1 MLNRASDNR
10 NMHVPHFPSMCLFTT
25 SLHPE
30 PAPGITP
37 THVHV
42 RFGLDHTFNESSKK
56 LPGDEQVLE
65 IPIQPD
71 VTSLETA
78 EYKLHQA
85 VTRAY
90 VMPAHMCKW
99 FSDRFGFEVRLHYI
113 GLNTRQVLG
122 AINPNAPRVFVGD
135 PDPKIAAAK
144 QIAPNSS
151 NTWLNS
157 IKSGAG
163 SLVNTVASYTGA
175 NMTSQVGVEEG
186 LTFADV
192 ASFLVVNQ
200 KSFEDVKERIGTEID
215 MDKFR
220 PNIVVEGAEKAWEED
235 YWGEIAI
242 KTYQQRRPG
251 DDNKENE
258 NDELR
263 VMFTSNCVRCASIN
277 VDYGTGKMAEGPEGQ
292 LLKSMQGYR
301 RVDPGHKYS
310 PVFGRYGFVSMRN
323 GVRPKEG
330 FVVSVGDEVEVTLWN
345 ERRTHFCKLSCSLF
359 SSIIYCQA
367 DRLLYRDRSG
377 LTDTCDSLAWS
388 RDVIRKDK
396 RNFRIFLQDST
407 RPDHANDYSSLAANK
422 FHAQVSIQYIM
433 RLEYAVTVLDLCFYL
448 HSV

>member
-42 RFGLDHTFNESSKK
+42 RFGLDHTFNDPSKK
-56 LPGDEQVLE
+56 LPDDEQVLQV
-65 IPIQPD
+65 PIQPD
-71 VTSLETA
+71 VSSLKTS

-99 FSDRFGFEVRLHYI
+99 FSDRFGFEVRLHYT
-113 GLNTRQVLG
+113 GSNTRQVLG

-151 NTWLNS
+151 NSWLNS

-163 SLVNTVASYTGA
+163 NLVNTVASYTGA
-175 NMTSQVGVEEG
+175 NMTGQVAVEEG

-192 ASFLVVNQ
+192 ASFLVVSQ
-200 KSFEDVKERIGTEID
+200 KSYEDVKKRLGAEID

-220 PNIVVEGAEKAWEED
+220 PNIVVDGAEEAWEED

-242 KTYQQRRPG
+242 KTHQQQQETG
-251 DDNKENE
+251 ENNE
-258 NDELR
+258 MR

-292 LLKSMQGYR
+292 LLKSMQAYR

-330 FVVSVGDEVEVTLWN
+330 FVISVGDEVEVTLRN
-345 ERRTHFCKLSCSLF
+345 ERRTHFCEFLVSSPFF
-359 SSIIYCQA
+359 SS
-367 DRLLYRDRSG
+367 
-377 LTDTCDSLAWS
+377 
-388 RDVIRKDK
+388 
-396 RNFRIFLQDST
+396 
-407 RPDHANDYSSLAANK
+407 
-422 FHAQVSIQYIM
+422 
-433 RLEYAVTVLDLCFYL
+433 VLVLMYWPLCEK
-448 HSV
+448 